1 MEMKTDGDVE
11 VIGSDGAVR
20 YSDKGAPLA
29 VDDLVR
35 EFLDSNPHFV
45 QSTPAS
51 AHARSSNAVATDRS
65 IKNLDITKLDMKNL
79 DDRNQYREYRKLN
92 GIA

>member
-1 MEMKTDGDVE
+1 M
-11 VIGSDGAVR
+11 R
-20 YSDKGAPLA
+20 YTDKGAPLA

-45 QSTPAS
+45 SAAPATTNSQSNVGGRGNKPL
-51 AHARSSNAVATDRS
+51 NVA
-65 IKNLDITKLDMKNL
+65 NLDMKNPEH
-79 DDRNQYREYRKLN
+79 RKVYAEYRKTR